1 MLFAEDRPA
10 SLLKQR
16 YILMSNVK
24 TIESTEVQKLE
35 EAILGLIKSIQN
47 NPEQAHVVFR
57 ANSKLEH
64 GFLADVNVRNFNFK
78 SDEPIELGGTNQGP
92 NPVEYVLGAFAAC
105 QEIVIKAYATVLG
118 IQLNSVEVDV
128 EGDLDLHGFLNL
140 TEARPGFTS
149 VRYNTKIE
157 TTETDSVKLQ
167 QLEELSIKRCP
178 VLDIVRNAVQVKGAV
193 NFKQP

>member
-1 MLFAEDRPA
+1 
-10 SLLKQR
+10 
-16 YILMSNVK
+16 MSNVK

-47 NPEQAHVVFR
+47 NPEQAHAVFR

-167 QLEELSIKRCP
+167 QLEELSIKHCP